1 MYRYLAK
8 PEEGVDAAFNNYHA
22 MVRLPEQSIHSLQQP
37 GCKRLTA
44 AVQFDTTFNT
54 MASTLGNNP
63 PVSMLPPRPPDVPKA
78 KPIEAPLPAQASGEE
93 SCAWVG
99 CKFQLEVS
107 ITNPVIPEWQPPPKP
122 SKSLHDILPKRSD
135 QQLQGPAALGSY
147 QSSLQGKHLLIKK
160 LCLF

>member
-1 MYRYLAK
+1 MD
-8 PEEGVDAAFNNYHA
+8 GAFNNYHA
-22 MVRLPEQSIHSLQQP
+22 MAKLPEEAIQSLKQP

-44 AVQFDTTFNT
+44 AVHFDKTFNT
-54 MASTLGNNP
+54 IASPTGDNP
-63 PVSMLPPRPPDVPKA
+63 PVSMLPSKPPDAPKA
-78 KPIEAPLPAQASGEE
+78 KPIEAQMPAQASGEE

-99 CKFQLEVS
+99 CKFQFEVS
-107 ITNPVIPEWQPPPKP
+107 FTNPVVPEWRPPPKP

-147 QSSLQGKHLLIKK
+147 QSTLQGKHLLIKK